1 MSDFKI
7 TNMAFEEIGDFD
19 GLINY
24 YPFLGP
30 LLVFS

>member
-19 GLINY
+19 GLTRMNQSECDD
-24 YPFLGP
+24 FL
-30 LLVFS
+30 